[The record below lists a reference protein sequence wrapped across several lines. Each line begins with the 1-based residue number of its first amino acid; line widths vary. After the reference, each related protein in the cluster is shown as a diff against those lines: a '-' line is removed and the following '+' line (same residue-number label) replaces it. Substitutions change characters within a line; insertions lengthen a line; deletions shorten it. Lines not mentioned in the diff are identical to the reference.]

1 MKKGIKV
8 LLAGLVLLIMMNTNT
23 VYAAEEYTDNELYDM
38 AYHYYKENNYEE
50 YREIQ
55 SDIVVTIN
63 HLDNGLEELRLYKDS
78 GMIYEFLDLYYIDR
92 TTGLGIDQD
101 ENIVDL
107 RKSILYQAMDLY
119 TNITFANHTSTYK
132 YRDDIVDENGYGMMR
147 IGFYNIDTYSGIEKY
162 LNKTFHATIT
172 KDLLSEYRS
181 VNDKLYRLAADRGSD
196 ISVRGWECMEVFETD
211 VERYFKVKILIDEDY
226 DQKADTYEICHFIQC
241 KIDGEWIFTE
251 FPYFY

>member
-8 LLAGLVLLIMMNTNT
+8 LLAGLVILMMNMST
-23 VYAAEEYTDNELYDM
+23 VYAAEEYTDNELYNM

-55 SDIVVTIN
+55 SDIVMTIN
-63 HLDNGLEELRLYKDS
+63 EHDSGLEELRLYMDA
-78 GMIYEFLDLYYIDR
+78 GMICEFLDLYYIDR
-92 TTGLGIDQD
+92 TTGIGVDLEG
-101 ENIVDL
+101 NIVDL

-119 TNITFANHTSTYK
+119 TDIKFANNTSTYK
-132 YRDDIVDENGYGMMR
+132 YRNDILDENGYGMMR
-147 IGFYNIDTYSGIEKY
+147 IGFYNIDTYSGMEKY
-162 LNKTFHATIT
+162 LDKTFNIAIT
-172 KDLLSEYRS
+172 KDLLSEYRN

-196 ISVRGWECMEVFETD
+196 ITVIDWECMEVFETD

-226 DQKADTYEICHFIQC
+226 DQTADTYEICHFIQC
-241 KIDGEWIFTE
+241 KIDGEWIFTD